1 MATWIIYPTADGS
14 EYAQYFVNG
23 SYANVDDDPNT
34 GQPDADS
41 IDSMNDADI
50 SGGFEPNWATTLLF
64 QFDSMTPPADWPGAY
79 DSGVVEVYGSVQSHT
94 NDSVEHRCRPR
105 LNGQSA
111 TPAAFTTALTN
122 SGGILLDG
130 LQTQSYTSLSGSAVK
145 DFDTGDILYLQ
156 HQVFSYTKRQA
167 SDNVFYRQH
176 ATRIVLTYT
185 PAGGTTPQ
193 TVSAN
198 HNATASISTVK
209 TGVETVSASH
219 TATATVDTLATHART
234 LPASHT
240 GTGVLSTI
248 ATWARTLADTH
259 TGTAALNTAKLFIET
274 LAATHTGTATLATL
288 QVVGQLLSASHTA
301 TASYLRNIGLGAK
314 LATHTAAASLSSVT
328 TKVRQLAANH
338 FGTASLSAVK
348 SFLQSLSAT
357 HTGSATLAATQVIGR
372 TLSAAATHTADL
384 VKTVGKS
391 LTATHSGTAVLSTL
405 AEYFRTL
412 GATSVKG
419 ATLLTTKTGVAI
431 LSAAHTAAASMS
443 QLQVLGVNML
453 ANATH
458 SASLLTE
465 KTTGVIMSAA
475 HTATAAFQR
484 LIGKTLSDSHT
495 GTASLTP
502 VELSATQQLLPA
514 SHTATASMTMLVGKQ
529 LQASHTGLPAM
540 QRTTSKTLSD
550 AHTGTAS
557 VDAGL
562 LSTQQLPALHT
573 MDAVLLT
580 QFIEALVLASTI
592 RKPVNKDIELPSFQ
606 AWHTAYRP
614 TFDQLVAIGYAAGA
628 KTLSF
633 GSTVTGLNTVDGRVA
648 FNESFLGFPVELSS
662 STVYVIS
669 SSGSDTGQVRL
680 QGLDSSD
687 VPAEAT
693 VALNGTTPVA
703 VPGTWNHIQ
712 SVVATDFT
720 NVGTVY
726 CSTDAAALP
735 TTLGDQIQTVMLP
748 GANYSINPMLRTGQ
762 NQFALINRFDFST
775 ENRDSFRIL
784 IEANREGNWIQNFL
798 LYTRDA
804 QYAQEFRTPIAL
816 GPQQKMRVWCE
827 MSGGSNGNASFGFN
841 GFVMQDSIEKR
852 AYKDQAGVDHLF
864 V

>member
-1 MATWIIYPTADGS
+1 MAITTVLPSSLPTA
-14 EYAQYFVNG
+14 
-23 SYANVDDDPNT
+23 
-34 GQPDADS
+34 ADWTNS
-41 IDSMNDADI
+41 PTAADI
-50 SGGFEPNWATTLLF
+50 DEGMGVRDGNVADGFAPNNTFYDHRIDFDLSGLPGDFTKADANGLTCWVDVSLVGHIDDGFTLDF
-64 QFDSMTPPADWPGAY
+64 YGA
-79 DSGVVEVYGSVQSHT
+79 EFYGSVTDALFFPAST
-94 NDSVEHRCRPR
+94 VELANDTLPGIDSPGYLIRNASPNLLASVNTEA
-105 LNGQSA
+105 NWAAA
-111 TPAAFTTALTN
+111 TGLTVWLRSEN
-122 SGGILLDG
+122 ARSMGADG
-130 LQTQSYTSLSGSAVK
+130 CYWRFEAVE
-145 DFDTGDILYLQ
+145 L
-156 HQVFSYTKRQA
+156 
-167 SDNVFYRQH
+167 
-176 ATRIVLTYT
+176 RITYT
-185 PAGGTTPQ
+185 PSGATTPQ
-193 TVSAN
+193 TVSAS
-198 HNATASISTVK
+198 ATHTATLSTVK
-209 TGVETVSASH
+209 TAVETVSASH
-219 TATATVDTLATHART
+219 TATATVDTATTFART

-248 ATWARTLADTH
+248 ATWYRTLADTH
-259 TGTAALNTAKLFIET
+259 TGTATLNTAKMFIET

-288 QVVGQLLSASHTA
+288 QVIGQLLSATHTA

-314 LATHTAAASLSSVT
+314 LATHTATASLSSVT

-357 HTGSATLAATQVIGR
+357 HTGSATLSATQVIGR
-372 TLSAAATHTADL
+372 TLSAAASHTADL

-391 LTATHSGTAVLSTL
+391 LTATHSGTAVLSTI
-405 AEYFRTL
+405 AERFRTL

-419 ATLLTTKTGVAI
+419 ATLLTTKTGNAL

-495 GTASLTP
+495 GSATLTP
-502 VELSATQQLLPA
+502 VELTAIKQTVAA
-514 SHTATASMTMLVGKQ
+514 SHTASASMTMLIGKQ
-529 LQASHTGLPAM
+529 VQASHTGLPAI
-540 QRTTSKTLSD
+540 QKNTGITLPAS
-550 AHTGTAS
+550 HTGSAS
-557 VDAGL
+557 LDGGL

-573 MDAVLLT
+573 MDAVLMT

-648 FNESFLGFPVELSS
+648 FNESLLGFPVELSS

-669 SSGSDTGQVRL
+669 SSASDTGQVRL
-680 QGLDSSD
+680 QGLDGSD
-687 VPAEAT
+687 IPAEAT
-693 VALNGTTPVA
+693 VALNGTTAVP

-726 CSTDAAALP
+726 CSTDPAALP

-748 GANYSINPMLRTGQ
+748 GSNYSINPLLQTGQ

-798 LYTRDA
+798 LYTRDS

-841 GFVMQDSIEKR
+841 GFIMQDSIEKR